1 MQSYIT
7 DLNLVDLISEK
18 HAKLRK
24 MVRDKWVETG
34 EEYITDTESYMLAL
48 LERQPMTVAQLAR
61 KIDIS
66 RQGAHKCSKG
76 LISRGYILV
85 ENIEGNSRDKALIL
99 TDKGH
104 RFCEETLIIKKKIEN
119 DIKNSIGEDELEL
132 LRKYLSKTWFK

>member
-24 MVRDKWVETG
+24 MVRDKWVEAG

-48 LERQPMTVAQLAR
+48 LERESMTVAQLAR

-66 RQGAHKCSKG
+66 RQGAHKCAKG
-76 LISRGYILV
+76 LISRDYILV